1 MNATEALALHQQV
14 QSQQQTLIAALG
26 CETPDME
33 ECLDLSTVITN
44 TLTTIPPAN
53 KLINLTDH
61 LREEL
66 LKSARITA
74 HLLQRYQNAVMQLR
88 QQHTES
94 QARVERDGAAI
105 RRYRANAQAT
115 TAAEPPR
122 FLDEKR

>member
-1 MNATEALALHQQV
+1 MNAAEALTLHQQV

-33 ECLDLSTVITN
+33 QCLELATVITN
-44 TLTTIPPAN
+44 ALTTIPPATE
-53 KLINLTDH
+53 LINLTDH
-61 LREEL
+61 VREEL

-74 HLLQRYQNAVMQLR
+74 HLLQRYQNTVMQLR
-88 QQHTES
+88 QQHTDS

-105 RRYRANAQAT
+105 RRYQASSQAT
-115 TAAEPPR
+115 TAAETPR